1 MLALADPHLILQRQ
15 GDMHSGNAHAIL
27 RRSSRIPTAVPI
39 LVTSL
44 EGMPFSEVC
53 ETLVVNA
60 HGCAILTQTKL
71 EDGVPLHF
79 HSKDGREATARV
91 VSCEPMNSDHRAWRL
106 AAKLDHPENFWG
118 LRHCPKDWALP
129 VVQTR
134 PPQILKPVSAPALP
148 QLSAPLHPPA
158 EAALDRL
165 AQQLE
170 GQVRKM
176 ITEAVRPVH
185 AEVEAVK
192 ERLAR
197 REANPSRFEVS
208 LSSIPVELQQQIESR
223 LRNDLQPKVLD
234 EARQQSA
241 QLLATAKATLDQRAS
256 EAHDKFL
263 RQVGEELR
271 VVERRAEDISTHL
284 SENTQEHL
292 RVGLEDFRR
301 TLVDGG
307 NSLKRLGD
315 ELFEFLQSKLNDEYE
330 VRREELEQ
338 LRGAVTAE
346 SSRLREQVEYL
357 DTRIAKLDESVRS
370 LESGLDHRL
379 GRMSSETVK
388 ETRSQFEVAAN
399 EVLEE
404 LTARSGKVLGDQ
416 LQETNERL
424 KTTQHE
430 IVTGASEEL
439 KGQTAN
445 VLQSFERS
453 VEQLSR
459 ASAERW
465 RLKLDG
471 AFSTLSKNL
480 NEQFRLESEQSGE

>member
-1 MLALADPHLILQRQ
+1 
-15 GDMHSGNAHAIL
+15 MHIENAHGIL
-27 RRSSRIPTAVPI
+27 RRSSRIPTAVQI

-60 HGCAILTQTKL
+60 HGCAILTRAKL
-71 EDGVPLHF
+71 EAGIPLHF
-79 HSKDGREATARV
+79 HSQDGRETMAHV
-91 VSCEPMNSDHRAWRL
+91 VSCQPMSPDHRAWRL

-118 LRHCPKDWALP
+118 LRDCPKDWALQM
-129 VVQTR
+129 VQTR
-134 PPQILKPVSAPALP
+134 PPQILKSVSTPAP
-148 QLSAPLHPPA
+148 QLSGQFNLPS
-158 EAALDRL
+158 EAVFDRM

-170 GQVRKM
+170 GQVRKI
-176 ITEAVRPVH
+176 ITEMVRPLH
-185 AEVEAVK
+185 AEIKVLK

-223 LRNDLQPKVLD
+223 LRNDLGPMVVD

-263 RQVGEELR
+263 RRVGEELS
-271 VVERRAEDISTHL
+271 VVERQARDISTHL
-284 SENTQEHL
+284 SEHTQEHL
-292 RVGLEDFRR
+292 RNGLEDFRR
-301 TLVDGG
+301 TLVEGG

-315 ELFEFLQSKLNDEYE
+315 ELFDFLQIKLNDEYE
-330 VRREELEQ
+330 VRRGELEQ
-338 LRGAVTAE
+338 LRAAVTAE
-346 SSRLREQVEYL
+346 SARLREQIEYL
-357 DTRIAKLDESVRS
+357 DTRVAKLDESVRS

-388 ETRSQFEVAAN
+388 DTRSQFEVAAN

-404 LTARSGKVLGDQ
+404 LTARSVQVLGDQ
-416 LQETNERL
+416 LEETNERL
-424 KTTQHE
+424 KTTQNE
-430 IVTGASEEL
+430 IVAGVSEEL

-445 VLQSFERS
+445 VLQSLERS

-459 ASAERW
+459 ASVERW

-471 AFSTLSKNL
+471 AFSALSKNL
-480 NEQFRLESEQSGE
+480 NEQFRLESEHSGQ

>member
-53 ETLVVNA
+53 ETMVVNA

-79 HSKDGREATARV
+79 HSKDGRETTARV
-91 VSCEPMNSDHRAWRL
+91 VSCQPMNSDHRAWRL

-118 LRHCPKDWALP
+118 LRDCPKDWALP
-129 VVQTR
+129 VVQTK
-134 PPQILKPVSAPALP
+134 PPQILKPVSTPALP
-148 QLSAPLHPPA
+148 QLSGQLNLPA
-158 EAALDRL
+158 EVVLDRL

-176 ITEAVRPVH
+176 IAEVVRPLH
-185 AEVEAVK
+185 AEVEALK

-208 LSSIPVELQQQIESR
+208 LSSIPAELQEQIESR
-223 LRNDLQPKVLD
+223 LRNDLVPKVRD

-241 QLLATAKATLDQRAS
+241 QLLATAKATLDQRTN

-263 RQVGEELR
+263 RQVGEELS
-271 VVERRAEDISTHL
+271 VVERRAQDLSTNL

-292 RVGLEDFRR
+292 RIGLEDFRR
-301 TLVDGG
+301 TLVEGG

-330 VRREELEQ
+330 LRRGELEQ

-346 SSRLREQVEYL
+346 SARLREQVEYL
-357 DTRIAKLDESVRS
+357 DTRIAKLDQSVRS

-388 ETRSQFEVAAN
+388 DTRSQFEVAAN

-404 LTARSGKVLGDQ
+404 LTTRSVQVLGDQ

-424 KTTQHE
+424 KTTQNE
-430 IVTGASEEL
+430 IVTGVSEEL
-439 KGQTAN
+439 KEQTAN
-445 VLQSFERS
+445 VLRSLERS
-453 VEQLSR
+453 VEQLSK
-459 ASAERW
+459 ASVERW

-471 AFSTLSKNL
+471 AFSSLSKNL
-480 NEQFRLESEQSGE
+480 NEQFRLE